1 MTGNTYTP
9 AFVATEEGHVNV
21 SRLFAL
27 AGTLALLASF
37 LVVLRD
43 VIGTVGDTFLFYFVV
58 AVVVLAATLLSQ
70 VLRVTAAITVGA
82 VLFVVGTGWHILT
95 LDTDLGLV
103 ILVSNNIELLTG
115 ETVLRIQQVDV
126 WVLSVTPAPLFL
138 TWFLSLHRRYVGA
151 TVVGGSMLSYLVL
164 TGDAGTT
171 VTLLGVIG
179 GAGTLAFG
187 EIEWTGWSSAADQAV
202 VVLAVMI
209 IAPLVVTVV
218 PGGAATPI
226 AILDSGGA
234 GTMESNV
241 VSDDTSLDIV
251 GTVDQSPEPRF
262 TVESDQPR
270 LWRTGSYDRYTG
282 GGWVQTG
289 SAQPLADRS
298 LSAPP
303 GNSTELTQ
311 RIEAQAELS
320 LFPAAWQP
328 TSVPD
333 SIASQTLVGPDGGL
347 GFNGVVPTGDE
358 LEVTSRVPDVN
369 PETLAETGRTYP
381 VEIREQYTQLPES
394 TPERVAERTAQITQ
408 GADNPYETA
417 LQIEEWLETNR
428 EYSLTVERPEGDI
441 TDAFLFE
448 MDAGYC
454 TYYATSMATMLRSQD
469 IPARMVVGY
478 TPGEPVGDNEYLVR
492 GLNSHAW
499 VEVYFPDVG
508 WIPFDPTPTGPRQET
523 EESAVGGV
531 DGDGAGEGEGAAGLP
546 GLEESMETPA
556 STGGDQPNP
565 QDQLGEGGPGLEGIP
580 EDVEQEDFLE
590 PGQDATPPDD
600 VGGTDDGFAVPLPS
614 REQLLL
620 LLVGTVG
627 LVAWVRQAGTL
638 ARVWRRLAIRF
649 QRRSDPETD
658 IERAHERLMLVLEE
672 RHRPRETGE
681 TMQQYL
687 DNIYATQDAHRLVQ
701 LREQARY
708 GGSVTE
714 ADADRAVELIEKIR
728 ESS

>member
-1 MTGNTYTP
+1 MTGDTSTP
-9 AFVATEEGHVNV
+9 ALLATGDGDVHF
-21 SRLFAL
+21 SRSLAL
-27 AGTLALLASF
+27 AGTVALLASF
-37 LVVLRD
+37 LLVLRD
-43 VIGTVGDTFLFYFVV
+43 VVGTVGDTFLFYLVV
-58 AVVVLAATLLSQ
+58 IVVVLAATLLSQ
-70 VLRVTAAITVGA
+70 VLRVTAAVTVGA
-82 VLFVVGTGWHILT
+82 VLFVVGTSWHILT
-95 LDTDLGLV
+95 LGTDLGLFV
-103 ILVSNNIELLTG
+103 LVSNNIQLLTG

-138 TWFLSLHRRYVGA
+138 TWFLSLHRRYVEA
-151 TVVGGSMLSYLVL
+151 TVVGGSMLTYLVL

-179 GAGTLAFG
+179 AAVTLAFG
-187 EIEWTGWSSAADQAV
+187 EIEGTGWSSAADQAV
-202 VVLAVMI
+202 VVVAVMI

-218 PGGAATPI
+218 PGGAASPI
-226 AILDSGGA
+226 AILDSGGT

-241 VSDDTSLDIV
+241 VGGDTSLEVV
-251 GTVDQSPEPRF
+251 GPVDQSPEPRF

-282 GGWVQTG
+282 DGWVQTG
-289 SAQPLADRS
+289 SSRPLVERS

-311 RIEAQAELS
+311 RIEAEDRLT

-333 SIASQTLVGPDGGL
+333 SIAAQTLVGPDGGV
-347 GFNGVVPTGDE
+347 GYNGVLPAGDAV
-358 LEVTSRVPDVN
+358 EVTSQVPETD
-369 PETLAETGRTYP
+369 PETLAEAGRNYP
-381 VEIREQYTQLPES
+381 VEIREEYTQLPDS
-394 TPERVAERTAQITQ
+394 TPNRVTERTEQITQ
-408 GADNPYETA
+408 GAETPYETA
-417 LQIEEWLETNR
+417 ILIKEWLETNR
-428 EYSLTVERPEGDI
+428 EYSLSVERPEGDI
-441 TDAFLFE
+441 TDSFLFE

-469 IPARMVVGY
+469 IPARLVVGY
-478 TPGEPVGDNEYLVR
+478 TPGEPVGEDEYLVR

-523 EESAVGGV
+523 EESAVSSAEGG
-531 DGDGAGEGEGAAGLP
+531 GAGEGGDTAGLP
-546 GLEESMETPA
+546 GLEESMETPVTA
-556 STGGDQPNP
+556 GNDQPNS
-565 QDQLGEGGPGLEGIP
+565 QDQSNAAGPGLEGIP
-580 EDVEQEDFLE
+580 ESAERAEFLE
-590 PGQDATPPDD
+590 PDQDASAPESI
-600 VGGTDDGFAVPLPS
+600 GETDDGFAISLPS

-638 ARVWRRLAIRF
+638 ARIRRRLAVRF

-658 IERAHERLMLVLEE
+658 IERAHERLLLVLEE

-687 DNIYATQDAHRLVQ
+687 DDIYASQDAHRLVE

-714 ADADRAVELIEKIR
+714 TDADRALELVENIR
-728 ESS
+728 ESP